1 MGFLSKIYERRGKG
15 RRQSGV
21 PVSAEKPSA
30 PSEPA
35 PSPAPAPTRR
45 VTRRGGAGSDVSAGA
60 SARAADADVAAPDPP
75 DVPADAPDLP
85 NGVPK
90 KPDPFDFDASLDA
103 TVGPEEDE
111 APRPS
116 ARSPARRSPGSS
128 RRSPLAGAS
137 RSTKSPGEGAFG
149 AARAFIPAPGE
160 TTPDPFGATP
170 SKRRRVTFAEVDAYS
185 LGEDDDDD
193 EPDDPAK
200 AAEAHAMEA
209 EPAMAPDAMEPDP
222 APSSPPPTSFGVFC
236 GAFPTTT
243 GAAASA
249 AAAAAA
255 PSPEWAKRAPS
266 ASTSRSPS
274 RSPAVRSPP
283 TASVSASVSVRSPAH
298 SPGAALAAAM
308 GDGSPSPLR
317 GRFAAATAVSGDALA
332 DVDEAQYAL
341 GGLAPDQPAAGR
353 VASAATLVA
362 LAAEPRRRRALAAH
376 GLAPR
381 VLRAALDLGR
391 SVVDGDRGRRGGV
404 IEAALGPDP
413 ETTRLAAA
421 ALLYLS
427 GVDLPAEETVKA
439 YVDRDLATI
448 LAGLLTPSGRAAN
461 ENGAGPAAAGSTAAS
476 GVRGGGFEAALAG
489 GADARAERSIRAALK
504 GLKFLPEEELDA
516 RTLALLAAHRA
527 LARGE
532 KAAAAATARD
542 AARRAARGANRD
554 RDRDRMDRDEDEG
567 ADHDADE
574 GADQDQEGADEAAIR
589 EWSEL
594 KTSLA
599 ERGVMLAVA
608 RLADAAAREI
618 HDLGEAC
625 FSRPGPGPADPD
637 DGSDTTGRHPDPGG
651 IRTGA
656 SPCASPASPAPEAA
670 RAAAEAAARDAR
682 LASRAMARLFRCAR
696 VIEAATFGCTPCAS
710 ALVTGDLGRPPP
722 RGTMVLVPMRTNE
735 AIASPAPRGAPAGRD
750 AAVAKGPGA
759 TPGAEDVAAV
769 MGQIRVRG
777 IHLSPPASPGGAG
790 SKRAH
795 DDEPEDE
802 AAMLKKFRTAE
813 ALLLTPSP
821 GAKPPRDGSRCRVGA
836 GAAETDTAAQTDA
849 ANAGANANA
858 IAIDV
863 EMDAMSSPPPAGA
876 RGVNGSD
883 ADTPTFNFSRVA
895 AAVDASIAWLAD
907 DADADD
913 SGAGAG
919 GPPGTSR
926 PARWTLVHSLLRALP
941 TLAAA
946 AATATHAT
954 DAGATILGVRTA
966 RASGLGADPRLAAGT
981 LRAVVCVLTNL
992 TNENPE
998 GCAAVRATGGLE
1010 TAAALVPWCASL
1022 EGLIPGTGPSREAAE
1037 RAAARAGA
1045 ARRDPPRGLGPAA
1058 AARRAR
1064 EEAANPAGAGHDML
1078 NSALCLL
1085 VNIAE
1090 LDGDSC
1096 RTLRTLEADAGAL
1109 EERARSGSA
1118 GTATGTGTGTG
1129 AGAGAGGRRENTRAA
1144 AAKKKK
1150 AAATQV
1156 ALASRPLGLV
1166 ELLAQIFVRSGGAG
1180 RLDDGDGGRE
1190 PGEGPGDGE
1199 VTAEMLDARD
1209 KESDGL
1215 ITQAYAA
1222 LLTAFLI
1229 EGQPALRADVVC
1241 TLPEGGLA
1249 SMASVLERFRAF
1261 HENLESISEESRAS
1275 LTRVIR
1281 WLRGGN

>member
-30 PSEPA
+30 PPEPA
-35 PSPAPAPTRR
+35 PSPAPAPTRS
-45 VTRRGGAGSDVSAGA
+45 VTRRGGAGSDFSAGA

-75 DVPADAPDLP
+75 DVPAGAPGLAND
-85 NGVPK
+85 VPK

-103 TVGPEEDE
+103 AVGPEEDE

-116 ARSPARRSPGSS
+116 PRSPARPTPGAARPS
-128 RRSPLAGAS
+128 LHAGAS
-137 RSTKSPGEGAFG
+137 RSTTSPGEGAFG
-149 AARAFIPAPGE
+149 AARAFVPAPGE

-193 EPDDPAK
+193 EPDDPATARSLPSSADAT
-200 AAEAHAMEA
+200 AA
-209 EPAMAPDAMEPDP
+209 DAMEPEPEP
-222 APSSPPPTSFGVFC
+222 APSSPPPTSFGVFG

-243 GAAASA
+243 GAD
-249 AAAAAA
+249 AA
-255 PSPEWAKRAPS
+255 PSPEWSKRAPS
-266 ASTSRSPS
+266 TTATRSPS

-283 TASVSASVSVRSPAH
+283 TASIAARSPAH
-298 SPGAALAAAM
+298 SPGAAVAAAM

-317 GRFAAATAVSGDALA
+317 GGFAAATSVTGDALA

-341 GGLAPDQPAAGR
+341 GGLAPEQPAGGR
-353 VASAATLVA
+353 LASAATLVA
-362 LAAEPRRRRALAAH
+362 LVADPRRRRALAAH

-391 SVVDGDRGRRGGV
+391 SVVDGDARRGGV

-427 GVDLPAEETVKA
+427 AVGLPAEKAAKA
-439 YVDRDLATI
+439 YADGQLATV
-448 LAGLLTPSGRAAN
+448 LEGLLTPSGRAAN
-461 ENGAGPAAAGSTAAS
+461 DTGAAS
-476 GVRGGGFEAALAG
+476 RVRGGGFEAALAG
-489 GADARAERSIRAALK
+489 GADARAEKTIRAALK
-504 GLKFLPEEELDA
+504 GLKFLPEEELNA

-527 LARGE
+527 LAQGE

-542 AARRAARGANRD
+542 AARRAARGARRD
-554 RDRDRMDRDEDEG
+554 RKDRDEDEG
-567 ADHDADE
+567 ADRDADE

-625 FSRPGPGPADPD
+625 FSRPGPGPDPND
-637 DGSDTTGRHPDPGG
+637 LEDGSDTTNRDVG

-656 SPCASPASPAPEAA
+656 SPSTDGTDAND
-670 RAAAEAAARDAR
+670 ARDAR
-682 LASRAMARLFRCAR
+682 RASRAMARLFRCSR

-722 RGTMVLVPMRTNE
+722 RGKMALVPMRTNE
-735 AIASPAPRGAPAGRD
+735 AIASPAPRGHPAGRGGG
-750 AAVAKGPGA
+750 VAKGPGA
-759 TPGAEDVAAV
+759 TPGEEDAGDVAGV
-769 MGQIRVRG
+769 MGHVRVRG
-777 IHLSPPASPGGAG
+777 IHLTPPASPAGAG

-802 AAMLKKFRTAE
+802 ATMLKKFRTAE

-821 GAKPPRDGSRCRVGA
+821 GAKPPRERRDARA
-836 GAAETDTAAQTDA
+836 GGRGTDA
-849 ANAGANANA
+849 ANSRETDAANSNANANA
-858 IAIDV
+858 NSVADDV

-876 RGVNGSD
+876 RGVNGGD

-895 AAVDASIAWLAD
+895 AAVDASIAWLD
-907 DADADD
+907 D
-913 SGAGAG
+913 GAG
-919 GPPGTSR
+919 GAPPGGSR

-941 TLAAA
+941 GLAAA

-954 DAGATILGVRTA
+954 DAGATILGVRTS

-1022 EGLIPGTGPSREAAE
+1022 EGLIPGTGPSRED
-1037 RAAARAGA
+1037 AAAAAIRAGS

-1064 EEAANPAGAGHDML
+1064 EEAGNPAGAGHDML

-1096 RTLRTLEADAGAL
+1096 GTLRALEADAGAL
-1109 EERARSGSA
+1109 EERAR
-1118 GTATGTGTGTG
+1118 TGT
-1129 AGAGAGGRRENTRAA
+1129 GAGAGGRRENTRAA
-1144 AAKKKK
+1144 AAKKKR

-1180 RLDDGDGGRE
+1180 RPDDGE
-1190 PGEGPGDGE
+1190 PGDGPGDGD

-1249 SMASVLERFRAF
+1249 TMASVLERFRAF
-1261 HENLESISEESRAS
+1261 HENLESISEESHAS